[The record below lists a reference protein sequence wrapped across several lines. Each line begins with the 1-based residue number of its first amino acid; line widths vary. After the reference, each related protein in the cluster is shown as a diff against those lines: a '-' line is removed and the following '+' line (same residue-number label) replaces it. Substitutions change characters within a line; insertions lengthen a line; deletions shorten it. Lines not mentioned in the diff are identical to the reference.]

1 MTPTILLVEDEAN
14 DVFLMTKTLN
24 KAGVNSHIQVARDG
38 QEALDYLTG
47 EGQFTNREKYPL
59 PCLVLLDLKLPQVM
73 GLEVLRRLDQRRNF
87 RRLVVIVLT
96 SSQQPEDIDA
106 AYDLGAKAY
115 LVKPSG
121 IDQLEPLVQAIK
133 DFWLTQNRP
142 PASSPAL
149 EKPSP

>member
-1 MTPTILLVEDEAN
+1 MTTTILLVEDEVN
-14 DVFLMTKTLN
+14 DVLLITKTLN
-24 KAGVNSHIQVARDG
+24 KAGVNSLIQVARDG

-47 EGQFTNREKYPL
+47 EGQFANREKYPL
-59 PCLVLLDLKLPQVM
+59 PSLVLLDLKLPRVM

-96 SSQQPEDIDA
+96 SSQQPEDIDT

-121 IDQLEPLVQAIK
+121 IDQLEPMARAIK

-142 PASSPAL
+142 PTSSPAL
-149 EKPSP
+149 EKPSA

>member
-1 MTPTILLVEDEAN
+1 MTTTILLVEDEVN
-14 DVFLMTKTLN
+14 DVLLITKTLN
-24 KAGVNSHIQVARDG
+24 KAGVNSLIQVARDG

-47 EGQFTNREKYPL
+47 EGQFANREKYPL
-59 PCLVLLDLKLPQVM
+59 PSLVLLDLKLPRVM

-96 SSQQPEDIDA
+96 SSQEPQDIDT

-121 IDQLEPLVQAIK
+121 IDQLEPMAQAIK
-133 DFWLTQNRP
+133 DFWVTQNRA
-142 PASSPAL
+142 PANS
-149 EKPSP
+149 

>member
-1 MTPTILLVEDEAN
+1 MTTTILLVEDEVN
-14 DVFLMTKTLN
+14 DVLLITKTLN
-24 KAGVNSHIQVARDG
+24 KAGVNSLIQVARDG

-47 EGQFTNREKYPL
+47 EGQFANREKYPL
-59 PCLVLLDLKLPQVM
+59 PCLVLLDLKLPRVM

-96 SSQQPEDIDA
+96 SSQQPEDIDT

-121 IDQLEPLVQAIK
+121 IDQLEPMARAIK

>member
-1 MTPTILLVEDEAN
+1 VTTTILLVEDEVN
-14 DVFLMTKTLN
+14 DVLLITKTLN
-24 KAGVNSHIQVARDG
+24 KAGVNSLIQVARDG

-47 EGQFTNREKYPL
+47 EGQFANREKYPL
-59 PCLVLLDLKLPQVM
+59 PCLVLLDLKLPRVM

-96 SSQQPEDIDA
+96 SSQQPEDIDT
-106 AYDLGAKAY
+106 AYDLGAKGY

-121 IDQLEPLVQAIK
+121 IDQFEPMARAIK

>member
-1 MTPTILLVEDEAN
+1 VTTTILLVEDEVN
-14 DVFLMTKTLN
+14 DVLLITKTLN
-24 KAGVNSHIQVARDG
+24 KAGVNSLIQVARDG

-47 EGQFTNREKYPL
+47 EGQFVNREKYPL
-59 PCLVLLDLKLPQVM
+59 PCLVLLDLKLPRVM

-96 SSQQPEDIDA
+96 SSQQPEDIDT

-121 IDQLEPLVQAIK
+121 IDQLEPMARAIK

>member
-1 MTPTILLVEDEAN
+1 MTTTILLVEDEVN
-14 DVFLMTKTLN
+14 DVLLITKTLN
-24 KAGVNSHIQVARDG
+24 KAGVNSLIQVARDG

-47 EGQFTNREKYPL
+47 EGQFANREKYPL
-59 PCLVLLDLKLPQVM
+59 PSLVLLDLKLPRVM

-96 SSQQPEDIDA
+96 SSQQPEDIDT

-121 IDQLEPLVQAIK
+121 IDQLEPMARAIK

>member
-1 MTPTILLVEDEAN
+1 MTTTILLVEDEVN
-14 DVFLMTKTLN
+14 DVLLITKTLN
-24 KAGVNSHIQVARDG
+24 KAGVNSLIQVARDG

-47 EGQFTNREKYPL
+47 EGQFANREKYPL
-59 PCLVLLDLKLPQVM
+59 PCLVLLDLKLPRVM

-96 SSQQPEDIDA
+96 SSQQPEDIDT

-121 IDQLEPLVQAIK
+121 IDQLEPMARAIK

-149 EKPSP
+149 EEPSP